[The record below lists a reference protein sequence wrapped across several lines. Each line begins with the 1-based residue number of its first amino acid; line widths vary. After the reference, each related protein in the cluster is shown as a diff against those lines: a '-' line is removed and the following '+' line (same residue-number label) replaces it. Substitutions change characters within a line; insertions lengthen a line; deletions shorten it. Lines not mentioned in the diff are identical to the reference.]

1 MPAGGV
7 KAGDVSRE
15 TGVHARGSEE
25 IKLLAMFSVR
35 SIFGQQFAVWLIH
48 VAASWRKSCGAE
60 FIRLGDFMDRY
71 QRPSPLLKMLE
82 SSHMM
87 FSIIESGDSHVVRR
101 SRDWQ
106 AGVKGL
112 LKAELKRRD
121 LSYRD
126 LTDRLSLIGVKDNE
140 RNISN
145 KIARGTF
152 TAVFFM
158 QCMEAIGCHTIHL
171 GDS

>member
-1 MPAGGV
+1 M
-7 KAGDVSRE
+7 
-15 TGVHARGSEE
+15 
-25 IKLLAMFSVR
+25 I
-35 SIFGQQFAVWLIH
+35 
-48 VAASWRKSCGAE
+48 
-60 FIRLGDFMDRY
+60 
-71 QRPSPLLKMLE
+71 
-82 SSHMM
+82 
-87 FSIIESGDSHVVRR
+87 SIIESGGAGVV
-101 SRDWQ
+101 SKPRDWQ
-106 AGVKGL
+106 THVKGL

-126 LTDRLSLIGVKDNE
+126 LTDRLRVIGVKDNE

-158 QCMEAIGCHTIHL
+158 QCMDAIGCQTIHL